1 MLIDNLANKDILSFD
16 ADKKMRSVSPLGSRF
31 ISTRKC
37 HATVRRS
44 LPAHPDDWA
53 CHRRHEVA
61 C

>member
-37 HATVRRS
+37 HATGCAPQPAGTSRRLG
-44 LPAHPDDWA
+44 LPSPS
-53 CHRRHEVA
+53 
-61 C
+61 